1 MVAGVIAYR
10 NIIDYITNMYFYNRA
25 CNIYKKIKALKE
37 CKHISLLQHNYIIS
51 CAVMQ
56 EVEKWKN

>member
-1 MVAGVIAYR
+1 MLWRYYYNLKGGKVKEE
-10 NIIDYITNMYFYNRA
+10 NME
-25 CNIYKKIKALKE
+25 IKKALKE

-56 EVEKWKN
+56 EEER

>member
-1 MVAGVIAYR
+1 MLWRYYYNLKGGKVKGE
-10 NIIDYITNMYFYNRA
+10 NMET
-25 CNIYKKIKALKE
+25 KKALKE

-56 EVEKWKN
+56 EVEKWKNQIFME

>member
-1 MVAGVIAYR
+1 MLWRYYYNLKGGKVKGE
-10 NIIDYITNMYFYNRA
+10 NME
-25 CNIYKKIKALKE
+25 IKKALKE

-56 EVEKWKN
+56 EVKE